1 LEASNTTKRN
11 DWRTLKRVFSLS
23 APFRKLFFWAML
35 AGIAV
40 SIVGPVRPFL
50 IQQTVDKY
58 ILTFDSVGLR
68 YMSILLVITLVAEFV
83 LRYAFGYLSTWL
95 GQSVIKDLRRKVF
108 SHVLSLKLRY
118 FDRTPIG
125 TVTTRTINDV
135 EAVNNIFA
143 EGIITIIVDILT
155 LLFVIGFMLAIN
167 WKLTLVCLSTFPL
180 VIIATYI
187 FKEKV
192 RVSFHEVREKVAA
205 MNAFVQE
212 HITGMRFVQIFNAN
226 KREAERF
233 DAINADHRDAN
244 LKSVWYFSLFFPIVE
259 IILALAIGLMVW
271 YGAGQ
276 VMDNTATI
284 GVFTSFILYLNMAFR
299 PLRMLADKFNT
310 LQMGIVAAERVFR
323 LLDTQEKI
331 EDDGLRNATDMK
343 GSIDFEHVWFA
354 YQGEN
359 YVLKDVSFSV
369 APGET
374 LAIVGATGSGK
385 TSIINLLSRFYEVN
399 KGEIRIDGISTREY
413 QLEALRGSIGVVLQD
428 VFLFS
433 GTVMENITL
442 KNDDIPFSKV
452 EEAARIVGA
461 HEFILSLPGGYNYP
475 VMERGATLSV
485 GQRQIISFIR
495 ALVYNPIILVLDE
508 ATSSVDTESEQLIQQ
523 AIEKLI
529 SGRTSI
535 VIAHRLSTIQKAD
548 KIMVLEKGEVMEAGT
563 HRQLLKIPNGHYRRL
578 YEMQFQEQEIVG

>member
-23 APFRKLFFWAML
+23 VPFRKLFFWAML

-167 WKLTLVCLSTFPL
+167 WKLTLVCLSTFPM

-233 DAINADHRDAN
+233 DTINADHRDAN

-331 EDDGLRNATDMK
+331 EDKGTRDATDLK

-374 LAIVGATGSGK
+374 LALVGATGSGK

-413 QLEALRGSIGVVLQD
+413 QLEVLRGSIGVVLQD

-433 GTVMENITL
+433 GTVIENITL

-495 ALVYNPIILVLDE
+495 ALVYNPKILVLDE

-578 YEMQFQEQEIVG
+578 YEMQFQEQEV

>member
-1 LEASNTTKRN
+1 MEAAKTSQRN
-11 DWRTLKRVFSLS
+11 DWHTLKRVFNLS
-23 APFRKLFFWAML
+23 SPFRILFVWAMIT
-35 AGIAV
+35 GIAV
-40 SIVGPVRPFL
+40 SVVAPLRPYL
-50 IQQTVDKY
+50 IQVTVDKH

-118 FDRTPIG
+118 FDKTPLG

-155 LLFVIGFMLAIN
+155 LLFVIGFMMAIN

-212 HITGMRFVQIFNAN
+212 HITGMRFVQIFNATE
-226 KREAERF
+226 REAKRF
-233 DAINADHRDAN
+233 DVINTDHRDAN

-259 IILALAIGLMVW
+259 IILAFAIGLMVW
-271 YGAGQ
+271 YGANQ
-276 VMDNTATI
+276 VMANTATI

-310 LQMGIVAAERVFR
+310 LQMGLVAAERVFR
-323 LLDTQEKI
+323 LLDTREQI
-331 EDDGLRNATDMK
+331 EDK
-343 GSIDFEHVWFA
+343 GTLETGNIKGQIEFDKVWFA
-354 YQGEN
+354 YNGDN

-385 TSIINLLSRFYEVN
+385 TSIINMLSRFYEIN
-399 KGEIRIDGISTREY
+399 RGEIRIDSVNTKEY
-413 QLEALRGSIGVVLQD
+413 SLEALRGSIGVVLQD

-442 KNDDIPFSKV
+442 KNPDIPISKV

-461 HEFILSLPGGYNYP
+461 HDFILSLPGGYDYP
-475 VMERGATLSV
+475 VMERGLLCLWV
-485 GQRQIISFIR
+485 
-495 ALVYNPIILVLDE
+495 
-508 ATSSVDTESEQLIQQ
+508 
-523 AIEKLI
+523 
-529 SGRTSI
+529 SGRSFP
-535 VIAHRLSTIQKAD
+535 LSAPWCT
-548 KIMVLEKGEVMEAGT
+548 T
-563 HRQLLKIPNGHYRRL
+563 LKY
-578 YEMQFQEQEIVG
+578 

>member
-1 LEASNTTKRN
+1 MEASNTTKRN
-11 DWRTLKRVFSLS
+11 DWGTLKRVFSLS
-23 APFRKLFFWAML
+23 APFRNLFLWAML

-58 ILTFDSVGLR
+58 ILSFDSVGLR

-276 VMDNTATI
+276 VMANTATI

-331 EDDGLRNATDMK
+331 EDNGTKGAADMK

-413 QLEALRGSIGVVLQD
+413 QLEVLRGSIGVVLQD

-433 GTVMENITL
+433 GTVLENITL

-495 ALVYNPIILVLDE
+495 ALVYNPKILVLDE

-523 AIEKLI
+523 AIVKLI